1 MDDIYELETQVADLL
16 NKLGVPKDL
25 QGYDYMKKA
34 IMITWRESV
43 KISSVTQVLYPTVA
57 ELFNVTPSHVEH
69 EIRRAIEVTW
79 DESDIRVLNSFF
91 GFIVRNSKGRPT
103 NSEFIATVADELRIT
118 NDYLRS

>member
-1 MDDIYELETQVADLL
+1 MDELYELETRVADLL
-16 NKLGVPKDL
+16 NTLGVPNEL
-25 QGYDYMKKA
+25 QGYDYLKKA
-34 IMITWRESV
+34 ILITCKESV
-43 KISSVTQVLYPTVA
+43 KISSVTQILYPTIA
-57 ELFNVTPSHVEH
+57 ESFSVTPSHVEH